1 MTDISNFQ
9 NFRNPALA
17 AFAKPL
23 LPLKPVRSA
32 ASWLS
37 EEKEKTMTPKYECLR
52 KIITLTVEY
61 ADFGGE
67 ENFVTEENVLAETFS
82 EAEKVLACYLEG
94 RQYHIISYCWKHSV
108 ISTPPN
114 NACSGLAASG
124 AIDGQS
130 SVAASH

>member
-1 MTDISNFQ
+1 
-9 NFRNPALA
+9 
-17 AFAKPL
+17 
-23 LPLKPVRSA
+23 
-32 ASWLS
+32 
-37 EEKEKTMTPKYECLR
+37 MTPKYECR
-52 KIITLTVEY
+52 KKIITLTVEY

-124 AIDGQS
+124 AIDGQG

>member
-1 MTDISNFQ
+1 MTTRAGNAS
-9 NFRNPALA
+9 
-17 AFAKPL
+17 
-23 LPLKPVRSA
+23 RSA
-32 ASWLS
+32 ASWRPK
-37 EEKEKTMTPKYECLR
+37 EKENKMTPKYECLR

-82 EAEKVLACYLEG
+82 EAEKVLAVYLEG

-114 NACSGLAASG
+114 KACSGLAASG
-124 AIDGQS
+124 AIDSQGS
-130 SVAASH
+130 MAASH

>member
-1 MTDISNFQ
+1 METQEQIIK
-9 NFRNPALA
+9 RN
-17 AFAKPL
+17 
-23 LPLKPVRSA
+23 R
-32 ASWLS
+32 
-37 EEKEKTMTPKYECLR
+37 YDHLR
-52 KIITLTVEY
+52 KIITITVEY

-82 EAEKVLACYLEG
+82 EAEKVLAVYLEG

-124 AIDGQS
+124 AIDGQG